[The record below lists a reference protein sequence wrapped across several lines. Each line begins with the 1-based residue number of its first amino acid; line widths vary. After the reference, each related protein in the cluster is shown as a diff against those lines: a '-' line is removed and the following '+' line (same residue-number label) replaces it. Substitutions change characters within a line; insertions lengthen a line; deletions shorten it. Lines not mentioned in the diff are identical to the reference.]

1 MFGIPEFQVGS
12 VLGGVAKAQTRPLHA
27 QQLLEAEADEDA
39 AEQALLGV
47 GAEGEAR
54 HLVAL
59 LAAHA
64 GEELQPLDLV
74 GRPG

>member
-1 MFGIPEFQVGS
+1 MLPIPEFQVGS
-12 VLGGVAKAQTRPLHA
+12 VLGGVTKAQTRPLHA
-27 QQLLEAEADEDA
+27 QQPLEAEADEDA
-39 AEQALLGV
+39 AEQGLLGV

-54 HLVAL
+54 HFVAL
-59 LAAHA
+59 LFGDA